1 MMRIHLV
8 TRRLFKTDF
17 LNNPLVKIMSLVG
30 ITLLMAACASAPQK
44 SLYDELGQYEGIDNI
59 VRELI
64 FVIAKDERVNP
75 RYKGV
80 NLQHFKKGL
89 SDYICQ
95 LSGGPCTYENENMKL
110 VHAGHNY
117 TNTEFNAIVD
127 DLILAM
133 EKRGVPV
140 GVQNRLLA
148 LLAPAYKDVVYQ

>member
-1 MMRIHLV
+1 MRIHLLKIISV
-8 TRRLFKTDF
+8 IIVALF
-17 LNNPLVKIMSLVG
+17 L
-30 ITLLMAACASAPQK
+30 ASCNSMPKK
-44 SLYDELGQYEGIDNI
+44 SLYDDLGQYEGIDNI
-59 VRELI
+59 IRELI
-64 FVIAKDERVNP
+64 FIIAKDERVNP

-95 LSGGPCTYENENMKL
+95 LSGGPCKYENENMKQ

-133 EKRGVPV
+133 EKRKVPV
-140 GVQNRLLA
+140 ATQNRLLA

>member
-1 MMRIHLV
+1 MRTHGLIFASLIAA
-8 TRRLFKTDF
+8 LFLT
-17 LNNPLVKIMSLVG
+17 
-30 ITLLMAACASAPQK
+30 ACANGTKK

-64 FVIAKDERVNP
+64 FVIAKDERVKP

-80 NLQHFKKGL
+80 NMQHFKKGL
-89 SDYICQ
+89 SDYICE
-95 LSGGPCTYENENMKL
+95 LSGGPCDYNNENMQQ

-140 GVQNRLLA
+140 ATQNRLLA

>member
-1 MMRIHLV
+1 MLWRKLKMTIALGFM
-8 TRRLFKTDF
+8 LFC
-17 LNNPLVKIMSLVG
+17 V
-30 ITLLMAACASAPQK
+30 ACANTPKQT
-44 SLYDELGQYEGIDNI
+44 LYDELGQYEGIDNI

-64 FVIAKDERVNP
+64 FIIAQDERVKP

-95 LSGGPCTYENENMKL
+95 LADGPCQYENENMKQ

-127 DLILAM
+127 NLILAM

-148 LLAPAYKDVVYQ
+148 KLAPDYKNVVYQ

>member
-1 MMRIHLV
+1 MVLFSVLV
-8 TRRLFKTDF
+8 
-17 LNNPLVKIMSLVG
+17 S
-30 ITLLMAACASAPQK
+30 CANQSPS

-64 FVIAKDERVNP
+64 FIIAKDERVKE

-89 SDYICQ
+89 SDYICEV
-95 LSGGPCTYENENMKL
+95 SGGPCDYANENMKI

-127 DLILAM
+127 NLILAM
-133 EKRGVPV
+133 DRHGVPSTT
-140 GVQNRLLA
+140 QNRLLA
-148 LLAPAYKDVVYQ
+148 LLAKDYKDVVYQ

>member
-1 MMRIHLV
+1 MKLQQ
-8 TRRLFKTDF
+8 FKIFFFSVMLCVMT
-17 LNNPLVKIMSLVG
+17 
-30 ITLLMAACASAPQK
+30 ACTNAPQK
-44 SLYDELGQYEGIDNI
+44 SLYDELGQYDGIDNI

-64 FVIAKDERVNP
+64 FIIAKDERVKS

-80 NLQHFKKGL
+80 NMQHFKKGL
-89 SDYICQ
+89 SDYICE
-95 LSGGPCTYENENMKL
+95 LSGGPCDYENENMKL

-127 DLILAM
+127 DLIIAM

-140 GVQNRLLA
+140 GTQNRLLA

>member
-1 MMRIHLV
+1 MAIQYCI
-8 TRRLFKTDF
+8 
-17 LNNPLVKIMSLVG
+17 KICSLV
-30 ITLLMAACASAPQK
+30 TLLMLCSCANRPAP
-44 SLYDELGQYEGIDNI
+44 SLYDQLGQYQGIENI

-64 FVIAKDERVNP
+64 FIIAKDERVKP

-80 NLQHFKKGL
+80 NMQHFKKGL
-89 SDYICQ
+89 SDYICE
-95 LSGGPCTYENENMKL
+95 LAGGPCDYQNENMKL

-117 TNTEFNAIVD
+117 TNTEFNAIVE

-140 GVQNRLLA
+140 GAQNQLLG

>member
-1 MMRIHLV
+1 MRIQCV
-8 TRRLFKTDF
+8 TILSV
-17 LNNPLVKIMSLVG
+17 LLA
-30 ITLLMAACASAPQK
+30 LLMSACASSPKK

-64 FVIAKDERVNP
+64 FVIATDERVKP

-80 NLQHFKKGL
+80 NMQHFKKGL
-89 SDYICQ
+89 SDYICE
-95 LSGGPCTYENENMKL
+95 LSGGPCDYNNENMQQ

-140 GVQNRLLA
+140 ATQNRLLA

>member
-1 MMRIHLV
+1 MRIQLI
-8 TRRLFKTDF
+8 
-17 LNNPLVKIMSLVG
+17 KIIGVMVAA
-30 ITLLMAACASAPQK
+30 LLLPSCASSPKQ

-59 VRELI
+59 VRDLI
-64 FVIAKDERVNP
+64 FIIAKDERVNP

-80 NLQHFKKGL
+80 NMQHFKKGL

-95 LSGGPCTYENENMKL
+95 LSGGPCKYENENMKQ

-127 DLILAM
+127 NLILAM
-133 EKRGVPV
+133 EKRKIPV
-140 GVQNRLLA
+140 GTQNRLLA

>member
-1 MMRIHLV
+1 MMQIQL
-8 TRRLFKTDF
+8 L
-17 LNNPLVKIMSLVG
+17 KIVSVMVAA
-30 ITLLMAACASAPQK
+30 LLLASCASPSKQ
-44 SLYDELGQYEGIDNI
+44 SLYDDLGQYEGIDNI

-64 FVIAKDERVNP
+64 FIIAKDERVNP

-95 LSGGPCTYENENMKL
+95 LSGGPCKYANENMKL

-117 TNTEFNAIVD
+117 SNTEFNAIVD
-127 DLILAM
+127 DLILAL
-133 EKRGVPV
+133 EKRDVPV